1 MPFTDEE
8 IIRAYYHFQ
17 QTNADEDFWVW
28 EEVDSMCHDLNNG
41 LRITEKLIESAPT
54 EFSRDCIAA
63 GPLEDLVYRFPTT
76 AVPAIAEIA
85 ERSEKMRK
93 ALLVVDVDD
102 DSPALAPWNALLIKH
117 HGTTGEL

>member
-8 IIRAYYHFQ
+8 IIRVYFHFQ
-17 QTNADEDFWVW
+17 QTRAGDDFWVW
-28 EEVDSMCHDLNNG
+28 EEVDSMCHDLSSG

-63 GPLEDLVYRFPTT
+63 GPLEDLVDRFPTA
-76 AVPAIAEIA
+76 AVSAIAEIA
-85 ERSEKMRK
+85 ERSEQMRK
-93 ALLVVDVDD
+93 ALLVVNVDD
-102 DSPALAPWNALLIKH
+102 DSPALGAWNALLLKC